1 MSSLEAY
8 HTSKGVGEGGKGG
21 CGHLVRVIHMSFYYF
36 SYTKIHAMA
45 RLQFTTLLADAWY
58 DAVFAWQNSRLS
70 AILARSVGYF
80 REAAPTR
87 VTQ

>member
-8 HTSKGVGEGGKGG
+8 HTSKGVGEGGEGG
-21 CGHLVRVIHMSFYYF
+21 CGHLIRVIHMSFYYF

-80 REAAPTR
+80 REQRQHA
-87 VTQ
+87 